1 MMVYVDVDDTLS
13 NCLVQKIGRSWGQYM
28 KTTLMWFWYHE
39 RFGKFKVYVIMH
51 VYTTSKT
58 LGTWILASF
67 AKCTVK

>member
-1 MMVYVDVDDTLS
+1 
-13 NCLVQKIGRSWGQYM
+13 M

-51 VYTTSKT
+51 LYTTSKT